1 MICPAALLP
10 QAQWTAYRPS
20 FCNSLEQVKPPAA
33 PPALPA
39 VFCLPKMPVQAVLDP
54 RLAPPPLFAAA
65 VAATAAAAA
74 ASLPGAAGANGKATV
89 AAEHGPRRHS
99 DATAAFAAAAASP
112 APTSSFPFALAGRSS
127 TVRVGMAVSPT
138 RKEQQPMQPL
148 LATTPLPLPPPA
160 AVEASAPAPRERDT
174 DSESTADVPVLANW
188 LRSGPELMAGWA
200 DLSEGSMAASAPI
213 SGGHRDDRWFDGC
226 GGGGGGGGCGEDPSM
241 VTLGS
246 CPDEDNDGGTDSDHP
261 MPLALPPTIL
271 AAFGYPAADEAAA
284 AAAAAAA
291 VPDVFSESESVPG
304 HRWDG
309 LWDCQ
314 CWGPPCEP
322 ARADFD
328 VQVRDDV
335 SYGDPGPL
343 VPEDRPGHAAGE
355 WWCGLLGP
363 PAEAAE

>member
-1 MICPAALLP
+1 MLRPAALLP
-10 QAQWTAYRPS
+10 QAQWTAYRPT
-20 FCNSLEQVKPPAA
+20 FCNSLEQVEPPAA

-39 VFCLPKMPVQAVLDP
+39 VFCLPKMPVLDP

-65 VAATAAAAA
+65 VAAAAAAA
-74 ASLPGAAGANGKATV
+74 IAALPGAAGANGQMTV

-99 DATAAFAAAAASP
+99 DATAAFATTAASP
-112 APTSSFPFALAGRSS
+112 APASNIPFASAGRRS

-138 RKEQQPMQPL
+138 RKEPQPMQPL
-148 LATTPLPLPPPA
+148 LATTPPPLPPPA
-160 AVEASAPAPRERDT
+160 PVEASAPAPRERDT
-174 DSESTADVPVLANW
+174 DSESTANVPVLADW
-188 LRSGPELMAGWA
+188 LLSGQELKAGWA
-200 DLSEGSMAASAPI
+200 DLSESEGRIAASAPI
-213 SGGHRDDRWFDGC
+213 SGGYQNDRGFGS
-226 GGGGGGGGCGEDPSM
+226 GGGGGGGGGGGEDPSM

-246 CPDEDNDGGTDSDHP
+246 CPDEDNDGGTDSDHL
-261 MPLALPPTIL
+261 MPLAPPPTIL
-271 AAFGYPAADEAAA
+271 AAFGYPTADEA

-304 HRWDG
+304 HHWDG

-314 CWGPPCEP
+314 CWGPPGEP

-328 VQVRDDV
+328 VRLGFGDDV

-343 VPEDRPGHAAGE
+343 MPEDRPGTDGE
-355 WWCGLLGP
+355 WWGGLLGP